1 MTAKPIQI
9 INNNFI
15 NNRNSRNRIIK
26 FSKTEIDLVKNF
38 PNLNKIKV
46 EINNNENNDIKDL
59 NDNYYKINSRKI
71 NYSNNLDGY
80 EYNSARSCKL
90 NFTDFNNYMS
100 HLQRSNNNNNRVTTN
115 KINRINK
122 GNKISLNKYFNLNK
136 INSDKKN
143 INSIKNLYNN
153 INYNKKSKYSSY
165 NSYITKK
172 NRTAFIND
180 ITKIYHETGK
190 TINNNINNNIN
201 KIKKEKEL
209 LNLKSILAELKLKN
223 YKLENELLLL
233 KEKNTKLEEN
243 KNIQNKKIYL
253 NIKKIL
259 TKNIIIKNKDNNYT
273 TDIDD
278 ISDINIINQINIK
291 KYKSLP
297 YKERAKYIRN
307 IYLQEKLTNS
317 LIDKTLLLYF
327 QSNESYVKTENTING
342 QSKNNEDINVNN
354 HYNIYKWIASM
365 VDNIDKLKK
374 ISDKIQRNIILLKED
389 NENYKK
395 YYNNWI
401 KTFKVNN
408 KEELVK
414 KIDGLINY
422 QNINENGQAKM
433 IKILMNKKE

>member
-172 NRTAFIND
+172 
-180 ITKIYHETGK
+180 
-190 TINNNINNNIN
+190 
-201 KIKKEKEL
+201 KKK
-209 LNLKSILAELKLKN
+209 
-223 YKLENELLLL
+223 
-233 KEKNTKLEEN
+233 
-243 KNIQNKKIYL
+243 
-253 NIKKIL
+253 
-259 TKNIIIKNKDNNYT
+259 
-273 TDIDD
+273 
-278 ISDINIINQINIK
+278 
-291 KYKSLP
+291 
-297 YKERAKYIRN
+297 
-307 IYLQEKLTNS
+307 
-317 LIDKTLLLYF
+317 
-327 QSNESYVKTENTING
+327 
-342 QSKNNEDINVNN
+342 
-354 HYNIYKWIASM
+354 
-365 VDNIDKLKK
+365 
-374 ISDKIQRNIILLKED
+374 
-389 NENYKK
+389 
-395 YYNNWI
+395 
-401 KTFKVNN
+401 
-408 KEELVK
+408 
-414 KIDGLINY
+414 
-422 QNINENGQAKM
+422 
-433 IKILMNKKE
+433 